1 MRKKYSTSLAILTT
15 FIFIGLLANVV
26 NAAEIPRMT
35 KEELKAMLGNPD
47 VIILDVRSGT
57 DWRASESKI
66 KGAIR
71 EEPYQASSWAGKYDK
86 GKTYVLY
93 CA

>member
-1 MRKKYSTSLAILTT
+1 MKEIVLKSLTVLTT
-15 FIFIGLLANVV
+15 FLLLGLSANGAM
-26 NAAEIPRMT
+26 AADVPRIT
-35 KEELKAMLGNPD
+35 KEELKTMLENPN

-71 EEPYQASSWAGKYDK
+71 EEPYQASSWAGKYDRT
-86 GKTYVLY
+86 KTYVLY